1 MRTVPTFSGNVDAA
15 DLGVTLMHEHVF
27 VLTPELQEAFPGF
40 MGFDE
45 ETAIAD
51 AQKRLTELK
60 NSGVDTIVDLTAPGL
75 GRNVKRAARA
85 VEGTGLNVI
94 ACTGYYTYDHLPYP
108 MNYVGP
114 GKFVVDDPDDDF
126 LVGLFVND
134 VENGIQGTDIKA
146 GILKCCTDEPGVTP
160 DVDRIL
166 RAVAKTHLR
175 TDVPIS
181 THTHAPSRRGLDQQ
195 RVFKEEGVDL
205 GRVVI
210 GHSNEASDVD
220 YLIEVIDNGSYIGYD
235 RCGLD
240 LSVDLDR
247 QVEMLAELCER
258 GYVGRIVLSHDRH
271 CTSDWFPEDRVRELL
286 PNWTHEYVR
295 GDMVDALKQRG
306 VTDAQVQAMLVDN
319 PRAIFAASR

>member
-1 MRTVPTFSGNVDAA
+1 
-15 DLGVTLMHEHVF
+15 MHEHVF

-51 AQKRLTELK
+51 AHKRLTELK

-75 GRNVKRAARA
+75 GRNVKSAARA

-94 ACTGYYTYDHLPYP
+94 ACTGYYTYDNLPHP

-114 GKFVVDDPDDDF
+114 GKIVVDDPDDDF

-134 VENGIQGTDIKA
+134 VENGIQGTEIKA
-146 GILKCCTDEPGVTP
+146 GILKCCTDELGVTP
-160 DVDRIL
+160 DIDRIL

-210 GHSNEASDVD
+210 GHSNEASGVD

-258 GYVGRIVLSHDRH
+258 GYAERIVLSHDRH
-271 CTSDWFPEDRVRELL
+271 CTSDWFPEERVRELL
-286 PNWTHEYVR
+286 PKWTHEYVR

-306 VTDAQVQAMLVDN
+306 VTDAQVRAMLVDN
-319 PRAIFAASR
+319 PRAIFAATR

>member
-94 ACTGYYTYDHLPYP
+94 ACTGYYTYDNLPYP

-114 GKFVVDDPDDDF
+114 GKIVVDDPDDDF

-134 VENGIQGTDIKA
+134 VENGIQGTEIKA

-160 DVDRIL
+160 DIDRIL

-258 GYVGRIVLSHDRH
+258 GYVERIVLSHDRH

-295 GDMVDALKQRG
+295 GEMVDALKQRG
-306 VTDAQVQAMLVDN
+306 VTDVQVRAMLVDN